1 MQQLPDL
8 PIATPRLVLRP
19 FRRGDVDAV
28 HAYRRLDEVARFLA
42 DGPMSREACA
52 EAVQQRTGQVGF
64 VAEGDRVTLALER
77 RGDGAL
83 MGEIMLIWQDAAA
96 RQAELGYILGPDFQ
110 GRGYA
115 TEAARAMLELGFGPL
130 AMHRIFARC
139 NTRNIASYALMER
152 LGMRREAHFRE
163 VHQVR
168 GVWEDE
174 YIYAVLWNEW
184 SG

>member
-8 PIATPRLVLRP
+8 PIATPRLSLRP

-28 HAYRRLDEVARFLA
+28 YAYRQLDVVARFLA

-52 EAVQQRTGQVGF
+52 EAVQQRTSQVGF
-64 VAEGDRVTLALER
+64 VMEGDRVTLGMER
-77 RGDGAL
+77 REDGRL
-83 MGEIMLIWQDAAA
+83 IGEIMLIWQDATA
-96 RQAELGYILGPDFQ
+96 RQAELGYILSPDFQ

-115 TEAARAMLELGFGPL
+115 TEAARAMLALGFGPL
-130 AMHRIFARC
+130 AMHRIYARC
-139 NTRNIASYALMER
+139 NTLNTASYAVMER

-163 VHQVR
+163 VHQMR

-174 YIYAVLWNEW
+174 FIYAVLWNEW
-184 SG
+184 QG